1 MRKYG
6 KKVLTFG
13 LVCAMTASLV
23 PVSGA
28 AKPELNVKA
37 KTIAVGDKT
46 TLTVKNKPKK
56 ATYRWT
62 SSDKKIA
69 VVNKKG
75 VVTGKSNGVTTIT
88 CSVKTRNTTK
98 ELVAKIH
105 VLQLKKVTK
114 VKNFTAG
121 EKITL
126 SVQKYKNAKYT
137 WTSNNKKVA
146 TVNEKGIVTGVNAG
160 EATIRCKVKSPEK
173 SYIAQ
178 YKVKVNTTK
187 KVVTQVQLDS
197 ALKNKKITDL
207 TIAPKSNI
215 DLTIP
220 TGDYSKVNLV
230 VDAPN
235 ADITNN
241 GVFKTIKIKNIKAN
255 TWYENAKGNRI
266 GVYAKD
272 SRIVIG
278 KESSV
283 DAMSFMTKGA
293 TATVQVEGV
302 IKELKVKKENSI
314 SVTANGTV
322 GKISVD
328 APSNIKL
335 DGTTKEGIKVEIEKE
350 AEGAKLDSAVKVSVE
365 TSAKVNLILQ
375 KGSEGSD
382 VKVTKEDIE
391 VKVENHSEEK
401 VIVTTPSG
409 SQEIK
414 NEENTAGDSI
424 NNGAGSIGG
433 GSSTGGTDGPEDSE
447 KKDTY
452 EVSDITFNVSEISVR
467 EEAIAT
473 IILKKNNSIISGGA
487 IDINKVKIG
496 VNDNISYDNLVLDEK
511 GNVTFNIMGLKSGEG
526 KITVSYETSVAKET
540 SLTVKEI
547 RETMSIETLQDE
559 LNNADDTYVLSDVV
573 WIENEEQ
580 LNIPK
585 NKTLVITDIGN
596 ITVFKGGNIN
606 NQGKIETRSTQKMR
620 LSSDKNEIP
629 SIDIKENGIMW
640 IASGGAFRTTELE
653 KIATEGQ
660 NAVICQVGG
669 EMYVGEKKYVGSD
682 DDALLKFPEVEEGYD
697 IDQNNIWFSRNGDNK
712 VCLIVYGTASISDN
726 AKAGDLDC
734 LLILKGHEWDD
745 KRLGNLTIPN
755 IDIIGKDGSIGAES
769 GSTLTIGEQTYF
781 TTMASPVS
789 ASAIF
794 VETEGS
800 IPDTNKG
807 VGIFRNE
814 DGRIFLSIC
823 GEITMNYACPNYVII
838 PDNRMG
844 VTGTL
849 KLNINSDEEQMEI
862 GKGWIVKKENYH
874 STFVY
879 GEDGEWVLQS

>member
-6 KKVLTFG
+6 KKVLAFG

-56 ATYRWT
+56 ATYMWT
-62 SSDKKIA
+62 SSDKKIV

-75 VVTGKSNGVTTIT
+75 VVTGKSNGVATIT
-88 CSVKTRNTTK
+88 CSMKTGNTTK

-114 VKNFTAG
+114 VKNITAG

-126 SVQKYKNAKYT
+126 GVQKYKNAKYT

-160 EATIRCKVKSPEK
+160 EATIRCKVKSPK
-173 SYIAQ
+173 KNYIAQ

-220 TGDYSKVNLV
+220 TGNYSKVNLV

-272 SRIVIG
+272 SRIVVG
-278 KESSV
+278 NEGSV

-302 IKELKVKKENSI
+302 IKELKVKKENNI

-322 GKISVD
+322 EKISVG

-335 DGTTKEGIKVEIEKE
+335 DGVTKEGIKVEVAKE

-365 TSAKVNLILQ
+365 TETKLDILLQ

-382 VKVTKEDIE
+382 VKVTKENVE
-391 VKVENHSEEK
+391 VNVENHSEEK

-414 NEENTAGDSI
+414 NEENTVGDST

-433 GSSTGGTDGPEDSE
+433 GGSSGSSTGGSNDSE
-447 KKDTY
+447 ESGKKDTY
-452 EVSDITFNVSEISVR
+452 EVSDITLNISEISVR

-473 IILKKNNSIISGGA
+473 IILKKNNSIISGAA
-487 IDINKVKIG
+487 IDINKVKIE
-496 VNDNISYDNLVLDEK
+496 VNDNISYDNLALDEK
-511 GNVTFNIMGLKSGEG
+511 GNLTFNIMGLNSGEG
-526 KITVSYETSVAKET
+526 KITVSYDTSAAKDVTIKVNEIKET
-540 SLTVKEI
+540 MTVE
-547 RETMSIETLQDE
+547 ELQNE
-559 LNNADDTYVLSDVV
+559 LDKAQDTYKLSDVV
-573 WIENEEQ
+573 LIENGKTLTVPE
-580 LNIPK
+580 
-585 NKTLVITDIGN
+585 NKTLIIEGQGN
-596 ITVFKGGNIN
+596 ITVSEGGIIN
-606 NQGKIETRSTQKMR
+606 NEGKIETITIQKMTF
-620 LSSDKNEIP
+620 SIEKNTIP
-629 SIDIKENGIMW
+629 SMKIEEGGEVYIV
-640 IASGGAFRTTELE
+640 SGGEIHFDSLE
-653 KIATEGQ
+653 AIETIRNNSLKCKKDGSIS
-660 NAVICQVGG
+660 VGD
-669 EMYVGEKKYVGSD
+669 KKYVGSD
-682 DDALLKFPEVEEGYD
+682 ENSLIRFSEWNDEHSAIY
-697 IDQNNIWFSRNGDNK
+697 FSRNGDGE
-712 VCLIVYGTASISDN
+712 VILIVDAHAYISESAEEGAVDCNVIVRGYAAEYELGELVVSDIKVLGKN
-726 AKAGDLDC
+726 AA
-734 LLILKGHEWDD
+734 I
-745 KRLGNLTIPN
+745 
-755 IDIIGKDGSIGAES
+755 SAEM
-769 GSTLTIGEQTYF
+769 GSTLMVGGQAYF
-781 TTMASPVS
+781 VRKYLPVS
-789 ASAIF
+789 PSAIF
-794 VETEGS
+794 VGTTEYT
-800 IPDTNKG
+800 DRDVNKG
-807 VGIFRNE
+807 ITIRNYNNE
-814 DGRIFLSIC
+814 LSVSIC
-823 GEITMNYACPNYVII
+823 GEVTMNYACPDYVII
-838 PDNRMG
+838 PENRMG
-844 VTGTL
+844 VTGILT
-849 KLNINSDEEQMEI
+849 LNINSDEEQMEI
-862 GKGWIVKKENYH
+862 GKGWFVKKENYH
-874 STFVY
+874 STFVC
-879 GEDGEWVLQS
+879 GQNGEWILQS